1 MSSKSMLSAGLAG
14 ALLLSPAVP
23 AAAAVKVCRNSQ
35 SSGIVAAETEPAGK
49 KLALERWSAKAR
61 TFGGGYASWG
71 IANHKMVKCVK
82 ARSGRGFECIAVGA
96 PCVIQQVPP
105 KRKRFD
111 PKAPI
116 ET

>member
-1 MSSKSMLSAGLAG
+1 MLSRSLAAALLAG
-14 ALLLSPAVP
+14 AVTLTMAHSAG
-23 AAAAVKVCRNSQ
+23 AAVKVCRNAQ
-35 SSGIVAAETEPAGK
+35 SSGIVTAETELAGK

-61 TFGGGYASWG
+61 TFGGSFANWG
-71 IANHKMVKCVK
+71 SANHKMVKCVK
-82 ARSGRGFECIAVGA
+82 ARSGRGYECIAVGA

>member
-1 MSSKSMLSAGLAG
+1 MLSRSLAAAGIA
-14 ALLLSPAVP
+14 AAIVLSPPQP
-23 AAAAVKVCRNSQ
+23 ANAAVKVCRNAQ
-35 SSGIVAAETEPAGK
+35 SSGIVAAETELAGK

-61 TFGGGYASWG
+61 TFGGSFANWG

-82 ARSGRGFECIAVGA
+82 ARSGRGYECIAVGA

-105 KRKRFD
+105 KRKRLD